1 MSISR
6 STVKRTIAT
15 TQLLLIVPAALFM
28 TAVVVRTNT
37 TQQIVMWYAGRGWTL
52 WVLLIGLPL
61 SVLVIGCTT
70 LLESWNDDGAL
81 RQAAW
86 QTPGAVRAHLAT
98 VLIAAATVAAGG
110 VLAVVGL
117 HMLAN

>member
-86 QTPGAVRAHLAT
+86 QTLGAIRAHLAT

>member
-1 MSISR
+1 
-6 STVKRTIAT
+6 
-15 TQLLLIVPAALFM
+15 
-28 TAVVVRTNT
+28 
-37 TQQIVMWYAGRGWTL
+37 
-52 WVLLIGLPL
+52 
-61 SVLVIGCTT
+61 VLVIGCTT

-86 QTPGAVRAHLAT
+86 QTLGAVRAHLAT

-110 VLAVVGL
+110 VLALVGL

>member
-1 MSISR
+1 MLYNAKYFSVSG
-6 STVKRTIAT
+6 TRT
-15 TQLLLIVPAALFM
+15 
-28 TAVVVRTNT
+28 R
-37 TQQIVMWYAGRGWTL
+37 RGGSHEHLTL
-52 WVLLIGLPL
+52 DRPSARL
-61 SVLVIGCTT
+61 

-86 QTPGAVRAHLAT
+86 QTLGAIRAHLAT

>member
-1 MSISR
+1 
-6 STVKRTIAT
+6 
-15 TQLLLIVPAALFM
+15 L
-28 TAVVVRTNT
+28 
-37 TQQIVMWYAGRGWTL
+37 
-52 WVLLIGLPL
+52 
-61 SVLVIGCTT
+61 

-86 QTPGAVRAHLAT
+86 QTLGAIRAHLAT